1 MSAGALHVID
11 VGTGAGPDP
20 GRPGRQPGLAYGLA
34 EFIAAEEMGR
44 LRGYWWAPDGSAI
57 LTARVD
63 ESPVQRWHIADPAR
77 PDRPAA
83 DIGYPA
89 AGTANADVSLLLARL
104 DGSQAEVRWDRGEFP
119 YLATVSWA
127 ARETRPSRC
136 SWCRAGTS
144 AGCGCSRPTRPPA
157 RPR

>member
-1 MSAGALHVID
+1 
-11 VGTGAGPDP
+11 
-20 GRPGRQPGLAYGLA
+20 
-34 EFIAAEEMGR
+34 MGR

-63 ESPVQRWHIADPAR
+63 ERPVQRWHIADPAN

-104 DGSQAEVRWDRGEFP
+104 DGSQAEVQLGPGRVPLPGHGE
-119 YLATVSWA
+119 LADA
-127 ARETRPSRC
+127 AEPLLVVQSRDQRRMRLLPGRPGHR
-136 SWCRAGTS
+136 
-144 AGCGCSRPTRPPA
+144 A